1 MSTPV
6 PLYAE
11 VDPAQWSFGEPK
23 KNPKNGLNV
32 FVNDPRTKRNP
43 RFQLDRC
50 RCPFGVQDGIKDDSA
65 PTATPSGRKNLELA
79 VASEGMQRW
88 GAQVDAAMI
97 GWVTANSMN
106 LFKKEM
112 KQPTV
117 EALYRTLLAQPN
129 NPSYS
134 PLLRIKVNDGGKQAT
149 QVKVVVDEGD
159 SARGR
164 PLRWRKGTLA
174 DISPQSE
181 VIPIVEA
188 VGLWF
193 VSKGCGMTLV
203 ATDLLVFPATA
214 RGGFDFALGGV
225 NAERVESDEE
235 DTTNAP
241 EVEPSVLAAPTVIGG
256 GASLSVVEDA
266 AMEGDSA

>member
-1 MSTPV
+1 
-6 PLYAE
+6 
-11 VDPAQWSFGEPK
+11 
-23 KNPKNGLNV
+23 
-32 FVNDPRTKRNP
+32 
-43 RFQLDRC
+43 
-50 RCPFGVQDGIKDDSA
+50 
-65 PTATPSGRKNLELA
+65 
-79 VASEGMQRW
+79 MQQW

-97 GWVTANSMN
+97 SWVTANSMN

-112 KQPTV
+112 KQSTV

-134 PLLRIKVNDGGKQAT
+134 PLLRVKVNDGGKQAT

-159 SARGR
+159 AARGR

-174 DISPQSE
+174 DIAPQSE

-203 ATDLLVFPATA
+203 ATDLLVFPAAA

-235 DTTNAP
+235 ENAP
-241 EVEPSVLAAPTVIGG
+241 EVEPSVLAAPTVIGLSTGG

-266 AMEGDSA
+266 PMEDEN